1 MWHFSRSAHTHVHL
15 NDIRSASVWVGYFI
29 SLTQLLI
36 SPLCPFEDN
45 LFNEW
50 MLCVFWGSSRLIF
63 VFYFS
68 VCFFFYLTHCS
79 ILSTPP
85 PAAPLNVV
93 VLEILYTHMSR
104 PICLSVRLCF
114 LCHLFVYL
122 RWRLLLWKVLLL
134 VNVFDVRVWNPF
146 SYICFFVPTLAIITS
161 TSLGPIFPHCYSLTN
176 WKWALFSIYNEWKR
190 TT

>member
-1 MWHFSRSAHTHVHL
+1 MGRVLHILDAVVDFPALPLWRQPL
-15 NDIRSASVWVGYFI
+15 QWV
-29 SLTQLLI
+29 
-36 SPLCPFEDN
+36 D
-45 LFNEW
+45 
-50 MLCVFWGSSRLIF
+50 V
-63 VFYFS
+63 
-68 VCFFFYLTHCS
+68 VCFLGFLSADFCVLFFCLLFFYLTHCS